1 MLNVRSE
8 KYSVEVV
15 KFVAEADGGYALAGV
30 PHILSLYVFG
40 ADGHSCGAA
49 RNAEHPGNGKTA
61 LVGFLFADGFNDFGI
76 YEFEHLAVI
85 VNHNDNAAQ
94 NADLRSG
101 KSQPLGKF

>member
-30 PHILSLYVFG
+30 LYVFALNVFG

-76 YEFEHLAVI
+76 YAVSLYTS
-85 VNHNDNAAQ
+85 DAA
-94 NADLRSG
+94 DE
-101 KSQPLGKF
+101 